1 MKLMNRIDVVSYV
14 RDSNGTA
21 WRARRGTG
29 ATVAIEYVV
38 LLTLAGVFL
47 WRAFLPAWKTL
58 NTDFPDYYLA
68 AGLYR
73 QGYPLEQI
81 YDWTWVQRQKDHAG
95 IQRPIVT
102 FTLLTPFSLL
112 PILPFSSLSPLSA
125 KRCWLLV
132 NLALLAVTGY
142 LLNCM
147 SALGPR
153 RVAILVFL
161 AMVPLR
167 TNFLFGQEYVLLL
180 FLLTLAAWL
189 YLRNQALASGV
200 ILAIASALK
209 IYPGLFLI
217 FFARKKQWRAAL
229 GLLAAT
235 VALWLLSIAL
245 FGFET
250 IRVYVTEVLPWPLR
264 GEGQDPYNS
273 TWNSFTA
280 LLRHLFIAEPQLNPH
295 PIIHLPA
302 AYAILQP
309 VCQGLI
315 FVPFLW
321 LLGSARAEPGR
332 EKLHWAGFVAML
344 LILSTNPASY
354 DFNVLILAAVFAVGY
369 LIEAGRRREAA
380 VLVILYALV
389 CFPTYR
395 WVPSAAAGWQTILT
409 FPRLWGMTGL
419 WICVVVVS
427 LRSAPRRVAPW
438 VKSREAAVFGSLWL
452 LLVGLGAT
460 TNLLQLRGEFKSY
473 ANRLQPA
480 PESLL
485 ATDPATAGE
494 GVIFTTMTD
503 QGYDTADL
511 AGDWLTHLAFGSDS
525 FHPAIAPGSAS
536 AWVEVASTQ
545 SRIVRFSL
553 ASSTAATLAGVVV
566 EAENAE
572 KPAISLDGKWLAFI
586 RESKGRGVLWVKEL
600 RLAGAGSGSDLAET
614 PLSPANL
621 DVLDV
626 AFDAADHI
634 IFSAR
639 RGGEPALFTT
649 GAGVGD
655 VIPQSPARPR
665 RFPAASP
672 NGRWLAF
679 SQREGS
685 NWQLWVRDL
694 KTGAERRLT
703 DSSCNSIAPAW
714 YADSRHVVYAT
725 DCARG
730 YGLTALC
737 RIQAIP

>member
-1 MKLMNRIDVVSYV
+1 VTNRIDLASYPY
-14 RDSNGTA
+14 DSNRSA
-21 WRARRGTG
+21 WRAPRRAG
-29 ATVAIEYVV
+29 ATIAIEYVV

-68 AGLYR
+68 ARLYR

-112 PILPFSSLSPLSA
+112 PVLPFSSLPPLRA

-167 TNFLFGQEYVLLL
+167 TNFMFGQEYVLLL
-180 FLLTLAAWL
+180 FLLTLAAWF
-189 YLRNQALASGV
+189 YFRNRALASGV
-200 ILAIASALK
+200 ILAVASALK
-209 IYPGLFLI
+209 IYPGIFLI

-235 VALWLLSIAL
+235 SMFWLLSIAL

-250 IRVYVTEVLPWPLR
+250 IRVYLMEVLPWPLR

-280 LLRHLFIAEPQLNPH
+280 LLHRLLIAEPELNPH
-295 PIIHLPA
+295 PIIHFPA
-302 AYAILQP
+302 GYAILQP

-332 EKLHWAGFVAML
+332 EKLHWGGFVAML

-354 DFNVLILAAVFAVGY
+354 DFNALILAAVLAVSY
-369 LIEAGRRREAA
+369 LMQAGRRKEAGA
-380 VLVILYALV
+380 LVILYALV

-395 WVPSAAAGWQTILT
+395 WAPSSAAGWQTILT
-409 FPRLWGMTGL
+409 FPRLWAMTGL
-419 WICVVVVS
+419 WICIMVVS
-427 LRSAPRRVAPW
+427 ARSAPRRVIPW
-438 VKSREAAVFGSLWL
+438 LKSRDAAVFSSLWL
-452 LLVGLGAT
+452 LLVALGAT

-485 ATDPATAGE
+485 ATEPATAGDK
-494 GVIFTTMTD
+494 VLFTAMTD
-503 QGYDTADL
+503 EGYDTADL
-511 AGDWLTHLAFGSDS
+511 AGDSLTHLAFGSDS
-525 FHPAIAPGSAS
+525 FHPSTAPGSAS

-553 ASSTAATLAGVVV
+553 ASSIATTPADVVV

-572 KPAISLDGKWLAFI
+572 KPSISLDGKWLAFI

-600 RLAGAGSGSDLAET
+600 YSAGTGSGSDRTER
-614 PLSPANL
+614 PLTSAGL

-639 RGGEPALFTT
+639 RGGEPALFST
-649 GAGVGD
+649 GAGLGV
-655 VIPQSPARPR
+655 VIPQSPPRPR

-672 NGRWLAF
+672 DGRWLAF
-679 SQREGS
+679 SQREGG

-694 KTGAERRLT
+694 KTGGERRLT
-703 DSSCNSIAPAW
+703 DSGCNSIAPAW
-714 YADSRHVVYAT
+714 YADSRHLIYAT